1 MGTYYAYVNDAKKEI
16 IFPDVDDGE
25 GEAGP
30 KKGNFLFKNH
40 PIHVLLFIA
49 FLYRWSGDSVRLCE
63 DGGEDAYY
71 EYKDVTWDLVKI
83 ANEQEGMS
91 LTYINNREE

>member
-1 MGTYYAYVNDAKKEI
+1 MGTYYAYVNDSKKEI
-16 IFPDVDDGE
+16 IFPDIDDGD

-30 KKGNFLFKNH
+30 KKCNFLRRDH

-49 FLYRWSGDSVRLCE
+49 FFYKWHGDSVRLCE

-71 EYKDVTWDLVKI
+71 EYKDVTADLVKI
-83 ANEQEGMS
+83 ANENEGFS
-91 LTYINNREE
+91 FAYRNNVES